1 MSLLLLI
8 GLVLFAV
15 PLLLMIGFAT
25 YIFWGFVNDDKDA
38 RAVLNV
44 GLVIMAIGAALIIA
58 HLVGTFIQ
66 VTP

>member
-8 GLVLFAV
+8 GLVMFAV
-15 PLLLMIGFAT
+15 PFLLMVGFAA

-38 RAVLNV
+38 RNVLNV
-44 GLVIMAIGAALIIA
+44 GLVIMGIGVALVVA
-58 HLVGTFIQ
+58 HFIGTMIQ

>member
-15 PLLLMIGFAT
+15 PFLLMIGFAA

-44 GLVIMAIGAALIIA
+44 GLVIMAIGVVMIVGHI
-58 HLVGTFIQ
+58 VGTMIR

>member
-15 PLLLMIGFAT
+15 PFLLMVGFAA

-38 RAVLNV
+38 RNVVNV
-44 GLVIMAIGAALIIA
+44 GLVIMGIGAALIIA
-58 HLVGTFIQ
+58 HIVGTMIR

>member
-15 PLLLMIGFAT
+15 PFLLMVGFAA

-44 GLVIMAIGAALIIA
+44 GLVIMGIGVAMIVA
-58 HLVGTFIQ
+58 HVVGTMIQ
-66 VTP
+66 VT